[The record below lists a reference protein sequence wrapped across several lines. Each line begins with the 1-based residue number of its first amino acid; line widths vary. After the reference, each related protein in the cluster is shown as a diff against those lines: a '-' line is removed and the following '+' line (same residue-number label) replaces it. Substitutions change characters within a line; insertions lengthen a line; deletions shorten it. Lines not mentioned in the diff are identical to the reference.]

1 MINALELQCWSV
13 ENMSQI
19 NCLIVSDTSF

>member
-1 MINALELQCWSV
+1 
-13 ENMSQI
+13 MSQI